1 MYLVTNFWQFTIAA
15 RSRWLAAWSAD
26 EVIE

>member
-15 RSRWLAAWSAD
+15 RVAMAGGLSAD
-26 EVIE
+26 EVIG